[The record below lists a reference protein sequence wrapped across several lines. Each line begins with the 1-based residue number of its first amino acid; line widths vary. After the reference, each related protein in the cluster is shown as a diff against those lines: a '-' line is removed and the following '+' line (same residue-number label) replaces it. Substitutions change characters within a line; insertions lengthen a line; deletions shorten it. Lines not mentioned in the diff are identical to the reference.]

1 MNPTEL
7 YDKLL
12 LIPKA
17 QFDKRFSNFNQL
29 TIILTLYTGLP
40 SPRHPTHQSSIFP
53 FLIEDSSI
61 LGKNIRS
68 RMPQLK
74 RDQMKSR
81 TEAHTLHGGL
91 CSSKLLKLCYDHIPM
106 SKLTLSSQKSTI
118 NADLHVISHFFSF

>member
-1 MNPTEL
+1 MNPIEL

-17 QFDKRFSNFNQL
+17 QSDRRFSNFNQSI
-29 TIILTLYTGLP
+29 IILTLYTSLP
-40 SPRHPTHQSSIFP
+40 SPRLPTHQSSIFP

-74 RDQMKSR
+74 RDQMKSW
-81 TEAHTLHGGL
+81 TEADTLHGGL

-106 SKLTLSSQKSTI
+106 SKLTLSSQKRTI
-118 NADLHVISHFFSF
+118 NADLHVISHIFSF